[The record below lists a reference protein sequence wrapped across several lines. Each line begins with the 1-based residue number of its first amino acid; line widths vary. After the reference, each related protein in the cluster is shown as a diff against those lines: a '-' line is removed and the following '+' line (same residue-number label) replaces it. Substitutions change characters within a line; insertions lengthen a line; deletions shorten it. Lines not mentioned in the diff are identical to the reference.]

1 MFVIIFETSHS
12 LAKDLEISIKPNEFK
27 LLTISKTVLE
37 ERILMFRSLISKD
50 FIVRASTKLFS
61 FEALFRLFQ

>member
-37 ERILMFRSLISKD
+37 ER
-50 FIVRASTKLFS
+50 
-61 FEALFRLFQ
+61 